1 MAEFEKKYKFS
12 VPSVAVGLEHTI
24 LQSWGQRSDQL
35 SYYRERTQLHC
46 QIEVLDGHVGFR

>member
-1 MAEFEKKYKFS
+1 MAKFEKKYKFS
-12 VPSVAVGLEHTI
+12 VPSVGLEPGI

-35 SYYRERTQLHC
+35 SYYRERTQL